1 MSKKTKAF
9 GKGFTCVM
17 AAGAVVALTCAP
29 AFGSTASNIE
39 SSSEPVN
46 ISDSL
51 LTTMGARAGSAGPD
65 FLGISNMNYDFQ
77 ASHGANAGDP
87 YPYYIAAGTNPVSGK
102 TQSGTG
108 YKADMAKADAFN
120 RLAIW
125 GSGVNQSA
133 NPYYQNLLVNVLNGT
148 DTDGGL
154 PDGYTMATTY
164 HSNSNSWGDV
174 AVSGVSVVSSTYKPD
189 FIFGANKKTN
199 WQDGDFATGT
209 LAKAAADEISG
220 YNPTYANN
228 DSTNIWTQIY
238 TLQQLAS
245 QANAVTSNGSK
256 QTRYNDSDANVSA
269 LNYEK
274 VIKGQML
281 YCASQ
286 LDANNWQ
293 GKKTVAYLYA
303 IDEEAGKA
311 YFFVPETSGLT
322 NGDDTGSGVTSDDP
336 NSSKQDIYASN
347 NSTIN
352 MGYMATLPFIT
363 DTFGT
368 SQDISDKKCTKRDGG
383 IQMIVEDIY
392 KKNPVVEV
400 SSDNKDALK
409 DVDVIIYNSTTQT
422 GSMKGTKNGLCID
435 EDINNS
441 KALNDENVMSWA
453 KAYGFNGTTLA
464 GDDYGCSNKQST
476 ADNVGATTGS
486 SPMLYCQ
493 RNYTIDKNARAAWA
507 FSKVYPEFYGGND
520 DATYAAWLENVY
532 HIKSSQVNNVLAA
545 YTHQS
550 VDNVDTYGYDNADY
564 VNDLADL
571 GYKWYTAQ
579 ASSSVYKT
587 DWAYYNGSSRASYY
601 SGTTTAEEPTNVI
614 SIFQPSTLWTASMP
628 VSKKANT
635 IKVGKTKVKVKKGKK
650 ATVKVKKAKGTVT
663 VSTSKKKVA
672 KATYSK
678 KTGKVTIKGVKKGT
692 AKITVKAAG
701 NANYKAGKKVIK
713 VTVK

>member
-29 AFGSTASNIE
+29 AFATTANNIE
-39 SSSEPVN
+39 SSTTPVN
-46 ISDSL
+46 IDSSL

-87 YPYYIAAGTNPVSGK
+87 YPYYATGVSEK
-102 TQSGTG
+102 QTSTG

-125 GSGVNQSA
+125 GSGVNQNA
-133 NPYYQNLLVNVLNGT
+133 NPYYQNLLVNVLTGT
-148 DTDGGL
+148 ETEGGL
-154 PDGYTMATTY
+154 TGGYTMATTY
-164 HSNSNSWGDV
+164 HSNKNSWGDV
-174 AVSGVSVVSSTYKPD
+174 AVNGVSVVSSTYKPD
-189 FIFGANKKTN
+189 FIFGANKTTN
-199 WQDGDFATGT
+199 WMEEDYATGT
-209 LAKAAADEISG
+209 LAKAAADKISG

-238 TLQQLAS
+238 TLQQLAA
-245 QANAVTSNGSK
+245 QADKATANSSK
-256 QTRYNDSDANVSA
+256 VTRYDDSDASTSA

-274 VIKGQML
+274 AIKGQLL

-286 LDANNWQ
+286 LDANKWQ
-293 GKKTVAYLYA
+293 NAKTVAYLYA
-303 IDEEAGKA
+303 IDDEAGKA
-311 YFFVPETSGLT
+311 YFFVPETTSLT
-322 NGDDTGSGVTSDDP
+322 NGSDTGSGVKSDDP
-336 NSSKQDIYASN
+336 DSTNQDVYGSN

-363 DTFGT
+363 QTFGT
-368 SQDISDKKCTKRDGG
+368 SQDVSDKKCTKRNGG

-392 KKNPVVEV
+392 KRNPVVEV
-400 SSDNKDALK
+400 TSENKDALK
-409 DVDVIIYNSTTQT
+409 DVDIIIYNSTTQT

-435 EDINNS
+435 EDINNTQ
-441 KALNDENVMSWA
+441 ALTDSNVTSWA
-453 KAYGFNGTTLA
+453 EKYGFSGSVLA

-476 ADNVGATTGS
+476 ANTVGVTTGS

-520 DATYAAWLENVY
+520 DATYAAWLENIY
-532 HIKSSQVNNVLAA
+532 HIKSDKVTSVLAA

-550 VDNVDTYGYDNADY
+550 VGSVDIYDNDNAGMLA
-564 VNDLADL
+564 VLADK
-571 GYKWYTAQ
+571 GYEWYTAQ
-579 ASSSVYKT
+579 KDDSVYKT
-587 DWAYYNGSSRASYY
+587 AWAYYNGSSRASYY
-601 SGTTTAEEPTNVI
+601 SGTASAEEPTDVI
-614 SIFQPSTLWTASMP
+614 GIFQPSELWTASMP

-635 IKVGKTKVKVKKGKK
+635 IKVGKTKVTVKKGKK
-650 ATVKVKKAKGTVT
+650 AKVKVTKAKGTVT

-672 KATYSK
+672 TATYSK

-701 NANYKAGKKVIK
+701 NANYKSGKKVIK